1 MAETT
6 PADGTEGPGTA
17 AGSGAEPWTFASL
30 AAASRDTLEQVL
42 LDSTAPDYSKLE
54 GYIYCGWNHEWV
66 AIISGRKFKKGFRR
80 KDGQTLGYNEIVHQ
94 DNAGYEGE
102 WRVRMKD
109 GRPRQLGYFR
119 CSLIADEPPQPLFR
133 PYQHTGHFDYSVPMN
148 RGIHLPFRVIRDFVV
163 LPNAGDH
170 SLMLC
175 KAYFQLGFRRLNIFY
190 CYFLLGHREPIEHE
204 PW

>member
-1 MAETT
+1 MTEIT
-6 PADGTEGPGTA
+6 PVEGTEGPGAA
-17 AGSGAEPWTFASL
+17 AGTGAEPWTFATL

-42 LDSTAPDYSKLE
+42 RSGTAPDYSELE

-66 AIISGRKFKKGFRR
+66 SILSGRKFKKGFRR
-80 KDGQTLGYNEIVHQ
+80 KDGKTLGYNEIVHQ

-102 WRVRMKD
+102 WRVKMKD

-119 CSLIADEPPQPLFR
+119 CSLIADEPPQRLFR
-133 PYQHTGHFDYSVPMN
+133 PYPHTGHFDYNLAMN
-148 RGIHLPFRVIRDFVV
+148 TGINLPFRVIRDFVV
-163 LPNAGDH
+163 LPNPGDH

-175 KAYFQLGFRRLNIFY
+175 KAYFQLGFRWLNIFY
-190 CYFLLGHREPIEHE
+190 CYFLLGHRERIEHE